1 MSVVANI
8 PSSNAEAPREGAREG
23 AIVFPGAAQEV
34 LDLRHLLGALRR
46 HKVLIA
52 GTMFVMTSLAVLF
65 VNQITPLYKAE
76 AQLVIEASRQNVVDI
91 EAVVQGLNPDWMTN
105 ETEAAVIG
113 SRELAIKAVERLNL
127 ANSPLF
133 NSDLGPPPK
142 KGLVASLVGS
152 VKALLPEW
160 VFDPARL
167 FGGGRAEE
175 AEEAPAV
182 ELSPE
187 ESRALALHQATD
199 AYLGG
204 LSVVPEESSRVITVQ
219 YNSPDPQM
227 AALAANTTAEI
238 YILDQLSTRGEAT
251 LQATE
256 WLSER
261 VNEMRDRV
269 VDSETRLE
277 EFRRESGI
285 VEVGGATIYQRQRA
299 ALNEELI
306 LARTQRAE
314 ARARYGQINDLLE
327 AGEGIDT
334 VAAVL
339 GSPLIQNLRGQEAT
353 VVRKIAVL
361 RVQYREGHPQMQLTL
376 TELADLREKI
386 AIEVG
391 RIVDNLG
398 NELEIAQVREVN
410 LEREVR
416 RLDNL
421 LGEQNQAEV
430 TLRGLES
437 EVRANKQLYETLLTR
452 FKETSVQHDE
462 MLQQADARIISRATV
477 PGGPYYPRKRLMI
490 MAALVVSLV
499 IGVALALISELLDFG
514 FRNLSQIE
522 TYTGLPT
529 MGVVPM
535 ISGLKAQG
543 KLPHEIAVE
552 RPNSAYGEAIRT
564 LRTGLLLSRA
574 DQPPRSVIVTSS
586 VPGEGKTATALAL
599 ACTAAKSSQKVIIID
614 CDLRHSMLHVCFDCP
629 NGVGLSDYLA
639 GQAALEDV
647 IEIDPRSGVHF
658 ITAGSRAPNPPDLL
672 GSREAIELLQ
682 RLTQLYDMVVLDTP
696 PLLAVSDALVLVRH
710 VDKTLFLVR
719 WEKTRRDVVLMG
731 LKQVI
736 EAGADLAGI
745 VLSLVD
751 VRKQAKYDYTAASGY
766 YYYGSY
772 RKYYTE

>member
-1 MSVVANI
+1 MSVATNI
-8 PSSNAEAPREGAREG
+8 PSSNAEAPREGAKG

-46 HKVLIA
+46 HKILIA

-65 VNQITPLYKAE
+65 VNQITPLYRAE
-76 AQLVIEASRQNVVDI
+76 TQMVIEASRQNVVDI

-127 ANSPLF
+127 VSSPLF
-133 NSDLGPPPK
+133 NSDLRPPK
-142 KGLVASLVGS
+142 KGLVASLVDP

-160 VFDPARL
+160 VLDPTRL
-167 FGGGRAEE
+167 FGGERAEE

-204 LSVVPEESSRVITVQ
+204 LAVIPEESSRVITVQ
-219 YNSPDPQM
+219 YASTDPQM
-227 AALAANTTAEI
+227 AALGANTTAEL
-238 YILDQLSTRGEAT
+238 YILDQLSTRSEAT

-261 VNEMRDRV
+261 VDEMRDRV

-314 ARARYGQINDLLE
+314 VKARYEQINDLLE
-327 AGEGIDT
+327 AGEDINT
-334 VAAVL
+334 VAAVM
-339 GSPLIQNLRGQEAT
+339 GSPLIQSLRGQEAT

-361 RVQYREGHPQMQLTL
+361 RTQYREGHPQMQLTL

-386 AIEVG
+386 ATEVG
-391 RIVDNLG
+391 RIADSLG
-398 NELEIAQVREVN
+398 NELEIAQVREAN
-410 LEREVR
+410 LGREVR

-421 LGEQNQAEV
+421 LSEQNEAEV

-437 EVRANKQLYETLLTR
+437 EVRANKQLYETLLAR
-452 FKETSVQHDE
+452 FKETSVQRDE
-462 MLQQADARIISRATV
+462 LLQQADARIISRATV

-490 MAALVVSLV
+490 LAALVVSLV

-529 MGVVPM
+529 MGLVPI

-543 KLPHEIAVE
+543 KLPHEIAFE

-564 LRTGLLLSRA
+564 LRTSLLLSRA
-574 DQPPRSVIVTSS
+574 DQPPRSIVVTSS
-586 VPGEGKTATALAL
+586 VPSEGKTAMALSL
-599 ACTAAKSSQKVIIID
+599 ACTAAKSGQKTIILD
-614 CDLRHSMLHVCFDCP
+614 CDLRHSMLHLCFDCP

-672 GSREAIELLQ
+672 GSRETIELLQ
-682 RLTQLYDMVVLDTP
+682 RLTRLYDMVVLDTP

-719 WEKTRRDVVLMG
+719 WEKTRRDVVLTG

-751 VRKQAKYDYTAASGY
+751 MRKQAKYDYAASGY

>member
-1 MSVVANI
+1 MGAVVNL
-8 PSSNAEAPREGAREG
+8 PLSGAETPREG

-65 VNQITPLYKAE
+65 VNQITPLYRAE

-127 ANSPLF
+127 ANSSLF
-133 NSDLGPPPK
+133 NSDPGPPK
-142 KGLVASLVGS
+142 EGLVASLVGS

-160 VFDPARL
+160 VVDPARL
-167 FGGGRAEE
+167 FGGARAEE

-187 ESRALALHQATD
+187 ESRALVLHQATD

-204 LSVVPEESSRVITVQ
+204 LAVVPEESSRVITVR

-314 ARARYGQINDLLE
+314 AKARYGQINDLLE

-386 AIEVG
+386 ATEVG
-391 RIVDNLG
+391 RIADNLG
-398 NELEIAQVREVN
+398 NELEIAQVREAN
-410 LEREVR
+410 LGREVR

-437 EVRANKQLYETLLTR
+437 EVVANKQLYETLLAR

-522 TYTGLPT
+522 TSTGLPT
-529 MGVVPM
+529 MGLVPL
-535 ISGLKAQG
+535 ISGLRHKASCPMRSRSRGRIQ
-543 KLPHEIAVE
+543 P
-552 RPNSAYGEAIRT
+552 
-564 LRTGLLLSRA
+564 TGRRFVRSEPACCCRVPTNHRARLS
-574 DQPPRSVIVTSS
+574 
-586 VPGEGKTATALAL
+586 
-599 ACTAAKSSQKVIIID
+599 
-614 CDLRHSMLHVCFDCP
+614 
-629 NGVGLSDYLA
+629 
-639 GQAALEDV
+639 
-647 IEIDPRSGVHF
+647 
-658 ITAGSRAPNPPDLL
+658 
-672 GSREAIELLQ
+672 
-682 RLTQLYDMVVLDTP
+682 
-696 PLLAVSDALVLVRH
+696 
-710 VDKTLFLVR
+710 
-719 WEKTRRDVVLMG
+719 
-731 LKQVI
+731 
-736 EAGADLAGI
+736 
-745 VLSLVD
+745 
-751 VRKQAKYDYTAASGY
+751 
-766 YYYGSY
+766 
-772 RKYYTE
+772 

>member
-1 MSVVANI
+1 MSVVASI
-8 PSSNAEAPREGAREG
+8 PSSNVEAPREG
-23 AIVFPGAAQEV
+23 AIVFPGAAQEA

-46 HKVLIA
+46 HKILIA
-52 GTMFVMTSLAVLF
+52 GTMFVVTSLAVLF
-65 VNQITPLYKAE
+65 VNQITPLYRAE
-76 AQLVIEASRQNVVDI
+76 AQLVIEANRQNVVDI
-91 EAVVQGLNPDWMTN
+91 ESVVQGLNPDWMTN

-113 SRELAIKAVERLNL
+113 SRELAIKTVERLNL
-127 ANSPLF
+127 VGSPLF
-133 NSDLGPPPK
+133 NSDLRPPK
-142 KGLVASLVGS
+142 KGLVASLVGP

-160 VFDPARL
+160 VLDPTRL
-167 FGGGRAEE
+167 FGGERAEQ

-204 LSVVPEESSRVITVQ
+204 LAVIPEESSRVITVQ

-227 AALAANTTAEI
+227 AALAANTTAEL

-314 ARARYGQINDLLE
+314 ARARYEQINDLLE
-327 AGEGIDT
+327 AGEDIDT

-386 AIEVG
+386 ATEVG
-391 RIVDNLG
+391 RIADNLG
-398 NELEIAQVREVN
+398 NELEIAQVREAN
-410 LEREVR
+410 LGREVR

-421 LGEQNQAEV
+421 LGEQNEAEV

-437 EVRANKQLYETLLTR
+437 EVRANKQLYETLLAR

-462 MLQQADARIISRATV
+462 LLQQADARIISRATV

-529 MGVVPM
+529 MGVVPV

-543 KLPHEIAVE
+543 KMPHEIAVE

-574 DQPPRSVIVTSS
+574 DQPPRSIVVTSS

-599 ACTAAKSSQKVIIID
+599 ACTAAKSYQKTIILD
-614 CDLRHSMLHVCFDCP
+614 CDLRHSMLHLCFDCP

-672 GSREAIELLQ
+672 GSPETRELLQ
-682 RLTQLYDMVVLDTP
+682 RLTRLYDMVVLDTP
-696 PLLAVSDALVLVRH
+696 PLLAVSDALVLVRY

-719 WEKTRRDVVLMG
+719 WEQARRDVVLMG

-745 VLSLVD
+745 VLSMVD

>member
-1 MSVVANI
+1 MSAVVNL
-8 PSSNAEAPREGAREG
+8 PLSGAETPREG

-46 HKVLIA
+46 HKILIA
-52 GTMFVMTSLAVLF
+52 GTMFAITSLAVLF

-91 EAVVQGLNPDWMTN
+91 EAVIQGLNPDWMTN

-314 ARARYGQINDLLE
+314 AKARYGQINDLLE

-361 RVQYREGHPQMQLTL
+361 RTQYREGHPQMQLTL

-599 ACTAAKSSQKVIIID
+599 ACTAAKASQKVIIID

>member
-1 MSVVANI
+1 M
-8 PSSNAEAPREGAREG
+8 
-23 AIVFPGAAQEV
+23 FPGAVQEV

-46 HKVLIA
+46 HKILIA
-52 GTMFVMTSLAVLF
+52 GTMFAITSLAVLF
-65 VNQITPLYKAE
+65 VNQITPLYRAE

-133 NSDLGPPPK
+133 NSDLGPPK
-142 KGLVASLVGS
+142 KGRVASLVGS

-160 VFDPARL
+160 VVDPTRL
-167 FGGGRAEE
+167 FGGERAEE

-204 LSVVPEESSRVITVQ
+204 LAVVPEESSRVITVR

-314 ARARYGQINDLLE
+314 AKARYGQINDLLE

-386 AIEVG
+386 ATEVG

-437 EVRANKQLYETLLTR
+437 EVRANKQLYETLLAR

-529 MGVVPM
+529 MGVVPI
-535 ISGLKAQG
+535 ISGLKSQG

-599 ACTAAKSSQKVIIID
+599 ACTAAKSSQKVIIVD

-672 GSREAIELLQ
+672 GSRETIELLQ
-682 RLTQLYDMVVLDTP
+682 RLTRLYDMVVLDTP

-719 WEKTRRDVVLMG
+719 WEKSRRDVVLMG